1 MEFLNSSED
10 DDFQPTRHSKRVTRR
25 TSSAESNRGVV
36 YVGHIPHGF
45 YEDQMRDYFSQFG
58 HVTRIRL
65 SRSPKSG
72 RSRGFAY
79 VEFSSK
85 EVAQIVAE
93 TMNNYLM
100 SNRRIVCMLF
110 ILFVHF
116 FLEKKQT
123 NFFLEK
129 TNQTIQ
135 QFVLYSG
142 EVVPPDRLHPATF
155 ACLHWRPTA
164 RTNRM
169 KLQNTVHSPKQLRAR
184 ALRVRK
190 HARRIEKTL
199 ADAGIAHADVSS
211 IIVSLSIQSPS
222 ALSQDSLLLL

>member
-10 DDFQPTRHSKRVTRR
+10 NDFQPTRHSKRVTRR
-25 TSSAESNRGVV
+25 TLSAESNRGVV
-36 YVGHIPHGF
+36 FVGHIPHGF

-79 VEFSSK
+79 VEFSNK

-100 SNRRIVCMLF
+100 SNRRIVC
-110 ILFVHF
+110 
-116 FLEKKQT
+116 
-123 NFFLEK
+123 
-129 TNQTIQ
+129 
-135 QFVLYSG
+135 
-142 EVVPPDRLHPATF
+142 EVVPPDRLHPSTF
-155 ACLHWRPTA
+155 ACLNWRPTV

-169 KLQNTVHSPKQLRAR
+169 KLQNAVHSPKQLRAR

-190 HARRIEKTL
+190 HARRIEKAL
-199 ADAGIAHADVSS
+199 VDAGIAHADVSS
-211 IIVSLSIQSPS
+211 IIDLKSPQRAMEVKPATLKLRTSGPCLRDKSTHSFKSLEIC
-222 ALSQDSLLLL
+222 